1 MARSKAPPPQPRAR
15 QPRHLPD
22 TQAAKAAREARL
34 AEEMRKNLQKR
45 KARQRALQ
53 EQGKPD

>member
-1 MARSKAPPPQPRAR
+1 MARSETPPPAR
-15 QPRHLPD
+15 QPRHLPGTD
-22 TQAAKAAREARL
+22 AAKAARQARL

>member
-1 MARSKAPPPQPRAR
+1 MARSETPQPPRAR
-15 QPRHLPD
+15 QPRHLPGTD
-22 TQAAKAAREARL
+22 AAKAARAARL
-34 AEEMRKNLQKR
+34 ALEMRKNLHKR